1 MTHLLTVL
9 QAKESILVDPIEEG
23 YIVLVTG
30 LLIVFTGLIILT
42 LFFKYALPLMLYI
55 YKIISKGP
63 DRKVSDISPVA
74 DEDFTGEIAAA
85 ISAAVHLHLKEQHD
99 HENAILTIKQA
110 RKMYSPWSSKIYGV
124 YNNKR

>member
-1 MTHLLTVL
+1 MRHLLTLIQVKDAL
-9 QAKESILVDPIEEG
+9 PVDPIEEG

-30 LLIVFTGLIILT
+30 LLIVFAGLIILT

-63 DRKVSDISPVA
+63 DRKVSDISPKQN
-74 DEDFTGEIAAA
+74 EDFTGEIAAA
-85 ISAAVHLHLKEQHD
+85 ISTAIHLHLNEQHD

-124 YNNKR
+124 YNKR